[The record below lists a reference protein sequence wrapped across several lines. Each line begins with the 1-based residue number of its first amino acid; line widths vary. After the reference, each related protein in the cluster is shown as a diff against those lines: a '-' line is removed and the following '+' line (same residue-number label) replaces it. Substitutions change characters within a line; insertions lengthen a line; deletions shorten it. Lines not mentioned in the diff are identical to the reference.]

1 MKGSSRSAFSLIEL
15 LVVVAILGII
25 VGIFFSGFSYVVA
38 KQNGKQAKMEIT
50 AIRTALENYRLQ
62 YGDYPRSCFL
72 GICTNEEIL
81 FLSLAGFP
89 HDSPLNESNFRHPN
103 LIPSSLMS
111 FDLSSYDEADI
122 PNASHQQGNTIA
134 LWFMETLGKDPAF
147 IDPWGNEYVYE
158 FPREDGDSGFMLFS
172 KGPDGKTTE
181 GYTEDDIR

>member
-38 KQNGKQAKMEIT
+38 QQNGKQAKMEIT

-62 YGDYPRSCFL
+62 YGDYPRSCFM

-89 HDSPLNESNFRHPN
+89 HLPFNESNFRHPN

-111 FDLSSYDEADI
+111 FLLAYSFGSY
-122 PNASHQQGNTIA
+122 
-134 LWFMETLGKDPAF
+134 
-147 IDPWGNEYVYE
+147 
-158 FPREDGDSGFMLFS
+158 
-172 KGPDGKTTE
+172 
-181 GYTEDDIR
+181 